1 MFGISR
7 SVDIQTAV
15 KKALSPSDTAPKRK
29 HVRACVVYTWEHKS
43 SRAFWETLKVQPI
56 RDSDVQLFKTLIL
69 IHKVIQEGH
78 PSALVGGYRNIE
90 WIGSLDSLNLQDRR
104 YRLLVGQYV
113 AYLLRKLRFHHDHR
127 GFNGTFEYEEYVS
140 LSTVS
145 DPNEGYESIL
155 DLSSLQDALD
165 ELARYILKA
174 SAGSSSECII
184 SALVPII
191 AESYGI
197 YKFLIS
203 MLRAMNRTADDPEFL
218 VPLQDRFKQQH
229 AQLYDL
235 YAECSRI
242 RYLTTLV
249 SIPKLPFDPPS
260 LTVSDDNVDA
270 ELPKLKEQ
278 KTAATGWSEAPTRS
292 RSESVEQ
299 SPVPVQ
305 PTGAFL
311 NQQKAFEDQ
320 QQQLFLQQ
328 QQAIQQQQQEQM
340 QQQQYWEQQ
349 QQKQAEQQAQAQQQL
364 LFQQAQAQSQGR
376 VAELER
382 DVLTLKGQ
390 YDNDQLMLQSY
401 DQKVQSLESEMSALQ
416 QNVQQQ
422 LASKEEQISYLTE
435 QVTFWKNKYDS
446 LAKLYS
452 QLRQEHLNLL
462 SKSKKVQQKASS
474 AQEAIEKREKLE
486 RDMKS
491 KNIELADLIKQR
503 DRARLELEKFKNSSS
518 GDYQKL
524 MLEKEEL
531 ESKLATL
538 DRAQSAN
545 LSAIFTQHNREMQEL
560 QEKLKSTSLDGP
572 VGDQVKYLQEKL
584 SEKDLEIEMMQQ
596 AMDEA
601 ISDLVNEQ
609 KQQSSSGDINK
620 FVALIDAILKSGV
633 KRIEDSVF
641 ELDSPMQAGNLN
653 ASPEY
658 LLTLTEK
665 ASDLSTDF
673 ASSFNSFLVDGPS
686 GDEASVIDTITN
698 FTTSIGDILMNTKGL
713 IRLTTMDDFQDDL
726 IDTARDVALISQ
738 VFLESLFSKSL
749 STMDLETKTDTVI
762 NGNVDVQE
770 VLQSLEALVDSL
782 KTPANKINLHNVK
795 GELSDLVENEMAH
808 ASKVIEEAS
817 AHLSNLLITPFDA
830 SMSAI
835 DVEINKSILA
845 CASAIINAIK
855 YLIQSSIESQN
866 EIVNNGRGSNSK
878 TSFYKKN
885 NKWTEGL
892 ISASKS
898 IAYTTN
904 ILIKIADGVLQ
915 NVNTNEELIVA
926 SNEVAASTAQLV
938 SAARVKSQFMSKTQ
952 DKLEDASK
960 KVNAACKQLVAKVSE
975 LMVSKNELSEVDYSK
990 LSIHENKTAEME
1002 QQVEILKLENA
1013 LSSARKRLGE
1023 IRKFSYRDDDSDQE

>member
-1 MFGISR
+1 MFGFNR
-7 SVDIQTAV
+7 SVDIQSAV
-15 KKALSPSDTAPKRK
+15 KKALSADDSAPKRK
-29 HVRACVVYTWEHKS
+29 HVRACIVYTWEHKS
-43 SRAFWETLKVQPI
+43 SRAFWETVKVQPI
-56 RDSDVQLFKTLIL
+56 RNSDISLFKTLIL

-78 PSALVGGYRNIE
+78 PSALSGGYKNID
-90 WIGSLDSLNLQDRR
+90 WIGSLDTLSFQDKK
-104 YRLLVGQYV
+104 YRVLVGQYV
-113 AYLLRKLRFHHDHR
+113 AYILRKLRFHQNHR

-165 ELARYILKA
+165 ELARYILRA
-174 SAGSSSECII
+174 SSGSSSECII

-203 MLRAMNRTADDPEFL
+203 MLRAMNRSADDPEFL
-218 VPLQDRFKQQH
+218 VPLQDRFRQQH

-235 YAECSRI
+235 YSECSKI

-249 SIPKLPFDPPS
+249 TIPKLPFDSPS
-260 LTVSDDNVDA
+260 LVVSDDNIES

-278 KTAATGWSEAPTRS
+278 KTAATGWSEAPSTRV
-292 RSESVEQ
+292 RSESVEA
-299 SPVPVQ
+299 PLPVQ
-305 PTGAFL
+305 QTGAFL
-311 NQQKAFEDQ
+311 NQQQAYENQ
-320 QQQLFLQQ
+320 QRQLQLQQ
-328 QQAIQQQQQEQM
+328 QQEMEQQQQDQL

-349 QQKQAEQQAQAQQQL
+349 QRAQAEQQAQAQQQL

-376 VAELER
+376 VSELER

-390 YDNDQLMLQSY
+390 YDNDQIMLQSY
-401 DQKVQSLESEMSALQ
+401 DQKVQSLEQELTSLQ
-416 QNVQQQ
+416 QNIQQQ
-422 LASKEEQISYLTE
+422 MASKEEQINYLTE

-462 SKSKKVQQKASS
+462 AKSKKVQQKASS

-503 DRARLELEKFKNSSS
+503 DRARLELEKFKNSST

-524 MLEKEEL
+524 VLEKDEL

-545 LSAIFTQHNREMQEL
+545 LSAIFNQHNREMQDL
-560 QEKLKSTSLDGP
+560 QQKLNSTSLDGP
-572 VGDQVKYLQEKL
+572 IGDQVKDLQEKL

-609 KQQSSSGDINK
+609 KQQSDSGNINK
-620 FVALIDAILKSGV
+620 FIDLIDAILKSGI

-673 ASSFNSFLVDGPS
+673 ASSFNSFLVDGTS

-698 FTTSIGDILMNTKGL
+698 FTTSIGDILLNTKGL

-726 IDTARDVALISQ
+726 IDTARDLALISQ
-738 VFLESLFSKSL
+738 VFLESLYSKSL
-749 STMDLETKTDTVI
+749 ETMDLETKTDTVI

-770 VLQSLEALVDSL
+770 VLQSLQILVDSL
-782 KTPANKINLHNVK
+782 KTPANKINLHNIK
-795 GELSDLVENEMAH
+795 GELSDLVDSEMAH
-808 ASKVIEEAS
+808 ASKVIEDAS
-817 AHLSNLLITPFDA
+817 LHLSNLLTAPFDP

-835 DVEINKSILA
+835 DIEINKSILA

-855 YLIQSSIESQN
+855 YLIQSSIESQT

-915 NVNTNEELIVA
+915 NTNTNEELIVA

-952 DKLEDASK
+952 DNLEDASK
-960 KVNAACKQLVAKVSE
+960 KVNSACKQLVNKVSE
-975 LMVSKNELSEVDYSK
+975 LMASKNELNEVDYSK
-990 LSIHENKTAEME
+990 LTIHENKTAEME

-1023 IRKFSYRDDDSDQE
+1023 IRKFSYRDDDTDEE

>member
-1 MFGISR
+1 MFGIMR
-7 SVDIQTAV
+7 SVDIQTAI
-15 KKALSPSDTAPKRK
+15 KKALTTDDSPPKRK
-29 HVRACVVYTWEHKS
+29 HVRACIVYTWEHKS
-43 SRAFWETLKVQPI
+43 SKAFWEALKVQPI
-56 RDSDVQLFKTLIL
+56 RNSDAQLFKTLIL
-69 IHKVIQEGH
+69 IHKVLQEGH
-78 PSALVGGYRNIE
+78 PSALVGGYKNIE
-90 WIGSLDSLNLQDRR
+90 WIGSLDTLSIQDKR
-104 YRLLVGQYV
+104 YRVLVGQYV
-113 AYLLRKLRFHHDHR
+113 SYILRKLRFHHNHR

-165 ELARYILKA
+165 ELSRYMLR
-174 SAGSSSECII
+174 GSGSSECII
-184 SALVPII
+184 SAMVPII

-203 MLRAMNRTADDPEFL
+203 MLRAMHRTADDPEFL
-218 VPLQDRFKQQH
+218 RPLQDRFRQQH
-229 AQLYDL
+229 DRLFDL
-235 YAECSRI
+235 YAECSQI
-242 RYLTTLV
+242 KYLTTLV
-249 SIPKLPFDPPS
+249 TIPKLPYEPPS
-260 LTVSDDNVDA
+260 LVVD
-270 ELPKLKEQ
+270 ENEDVQPDLPKLKEQ
-278 KTAATGWSEAPTRS
+278 KTSATNWSEAPSRA

-299 SPVPVQ
+299 HPVVSQ
-305 PTGAFL
+305 QTGAFL
-311 NQQKAFEDQ
+311 NHQKAYEE
-320 QQQLFLQQ
+320 
-328 QQAIQQQQQEQM
+328 QQAYLLQQQQQEQM
-340 QQQQYWEQQ
+340 QKQQEQLQQQQYLEQQ
-349 QQKQAEQQAQAQQQL
+349 QRLQAEQQMQAQQQL
-364 LFQQAQAQSQGR
+364 LFQQQQMQSQGR

-382 DVLTLKGQ
+382 DFLAIKGQ
-390 YDNDQLMLQSY
+390 HDNDQLMLQSY
-401 DQKVQSLESEMSALQ
+401 DQKVQSLEQELSSLQ
-416 QNVQQQ
+416 SNVQQQ
-422 LASKEEQISYLTE
+422 MASKEEQINYLTE

-462 SKSKKVQQKASS
+462 AKSKKVQQKASS

-486 RDMKS
+486 RDMKA

-503 DRARLELEKFKNSSS
+503 DRARLELEKFKNSST

-524 MLEKEEL
+524 MLEKDEL
-531 ESKLATL
+531 ENKLATL

-545 LSAIFTQHNREMQEL
+545 LSAIFNQHNRELQDLQQKLQSTSLEGPIGDKVKELEEKL
-560 QEKLKSTSLDGP
+560 QEKDM
-572 VGDQVKYLQEKL
+572 EM
-584 SEKDLEIEMMQQ
+584 EMMQQ

-601 ISDLVNEQ
+601 IADLVKDQ
-609 KQQSSSGDINK
+609 KSNSPK
-620 FVALIDAILKSGV
+620 FIDLIDAILKSGI
-633 KRIEDSVF
+633 KRIEDAVF

-673 ASSFNSFLVDGPS
+673 ASSFNAFLVDGQNT
-686 GDEASVIDTITN
+686 DEINVIDTITN
-698 FTTSIGDILMNTKGL
+698 FTTSIGDILLNTKGL
-713 IRLTTMDDFQDDL
+713 TRLTNMDDFQDDL
-726 IDTARDVALISQ
+726 IDTARDSALIAQ
-738 VFLESLFSKSL
+738 VFLESLFSKNLES
-749 STMDLETKTDTVI
+749 MDLETKTDTVI

-770 VLQSLEALVDSL
+770 VLQSLQVLVDSL
-782 KTPANKINLHNVK
+782 KAPASKLDLHKVK
-795 GELSDLVENEMAH
+795 GELSDLVDHEMAH
-808 ASKVIEEAS
+808 ASQVIDDAS
-817 AHLSNLLITPFDA
+817 KHLNDLLSKPFDP
-830 SMSAI
+830 SMSSI

-855 YLIQSSIESQN
+855 YLIQSSIESQT

-915 NVNTNEELIVA
+915 NSNTNEELIVA

-960 KVNAACKQLVAKVSE
+960 KVNAACKQLVNRVNE
-975 LMVSKNELSEVDYSK
+975 LMKSKNELEEIDYSK
-990 LSIHENKTAEME
+990 LSLHENKTAEME

-1013 LSSARKRLGE
+1013 LASARKRLGE
-1023 IRKFSYRDDDSDQE
+1023 IRKFSYKDDDSDDDK

>member
-1 MFGISR
+1 MFGFNR
-7 SVDIQTAV
+7 SVDIQSAV
-15 KKALSPSDTAPKRK
+15 KKALSPDDTAPKRK
-29 HVRACVVYTWEHKS
+29 HVRACIVYTWEHKS

-56 RDSDVQLFKTLIL
+56 RDSDVQLFKSLIL

-78 PSALVGGYRNIE
+78 PSALPGGYKNID
-90 WIGSLDSLNLQDRR
+90 WIGSLDTLSTQDKR
-104 YRLLVGQYV
+104 YRVLVGQYV
-113 AYLLRKLRFHHDHR
+113 AYILRKLRFHHNHR

-165 ELARYILKA
+165 ELARYILRA
-174 SAGSSSECII
+174 SSGSSSECII

-218 VPLQDRFKQQH
+218 VPLQDRFRQQH

-235 YAECSRI
+235 YAECSKI

-249 SIPKLPFDPPS
+249 TIPKLPFDSPS
-260 LTVSDDNVDA
+260 LVVSDDNVDS

-278 KTAATGWSEAPTRS
+278 KTSATGWSEAPSRA
-292 RSESVEQ
+292 RSESVEK
-299 SPVPVQ
+299 PLPVQ
-305 PTGAFL
+305 PTGAFI
-311 NQQKAFEDQ
+311 NQQKEFEDQ
-320 QQQLFLQQ
+320 QQQLFMQQ
-328 QQAIQQQQQEQM
+328 QQAMQQQQQEQL

-349 QQKQAEQQAQAQQQL
+349 QRAQAEQQAQAQQQL
-364 LFQQAQAQSQGR
+364 LFQQSQAQSQGR
-376 VAELER
+376 VSELER
-382 DVLTLKGQ
+382 DVLALKGQ

-401 DQKVQSLESEMSALQ
+401 DQKVQSLEQEMTSLQ

-422 LASKEEQISYLTE
+422 MASKEEQIAYLTE

-503 DRARLELEKFKNSSS
+503 DRARLELEKFKNSST

-524 MLEKEEL
+524 MLEKDEL

-545 LSAIFTQHNREMQEL
+545 LSAIFNQHNREMQDL
-560 QEKLKSTSLDGP
+560 QQKLNSTSLDGP
-572 VGDQVKYLQEKL
+572 IGDQVKDLQEKL

-601 ISDLVNEQ
+601 LADLINEQ
-609 KQQSSSGDINK
+609 KQQNSSGDINK
-620 FVALIDAILKSGV
+620 FINLIDAILKSGV

-653 ASPEY
+653 SSPEY

-686 GDEASVIDTITN
+686 GDEAAVIDTITN
-698 FTTSIGDILMNTKGL
+698 FTTSIGDILLNTKGL
-713 IRLTTMDDFQDDL
+713 IRLTTLDDFQDDL
-726 IDTARDVALISQ
+726 IDTARDLALISQ
-738 VFLESLFSKSL
+738 VFLESLYSKSL
-749 STMDLETKTDTVI
+749 SALDLETKTDTVI

-770 VLQSLEALVDSL
+770 VLQSLQILVDSL
-782 KTPANKINLHNVK
+782 KTPANKINLHNIK
-795 GELSDLVENEMAH
+795 GELSDLVDNEMAH
-808 ASKVIEEAS
+808 ASKVIEDAS
-817 AHLSNLLITPFDA
+817 IHLSNLLTTPFDP

-835 DVEINKSILA
+835 DIEINKSILA

-915 NVNTNEELIVA
+915 NSNTNEELIVA

-952 DKLEDASK
+952 DNLEGASK
-960 KVNAACKQLVAKVSE
+960 KVNAACKQLVNKVSE
-975 LMVSKNELSEVDYSK
+975 LMASKNELNEVDYSK

-1023 IRKFSYRDDDSDQE
+1023 IRKFSYRDDDSDEN